1 MLVALELA
9 AGVLGSAVMLME
21 ESYTGEDRELLKK
34 LLNERSVGGTIST
47 QERDVPISTTSSNKG
62 FS

>member
-21 ESYTGEDRELLKK
+21 ESYTGEDRELMKK
-34 LLNERSVGGTIST
+34 CLERT
-47 QERDVPISTTSSNKG
+47 
-62 FS
+62 FSRE